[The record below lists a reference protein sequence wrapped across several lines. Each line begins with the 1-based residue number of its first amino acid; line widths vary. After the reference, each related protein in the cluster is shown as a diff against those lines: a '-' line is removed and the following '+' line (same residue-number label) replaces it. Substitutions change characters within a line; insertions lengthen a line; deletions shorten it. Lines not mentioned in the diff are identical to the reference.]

1 MDWYIIAAL
10 IGLVVMVGGLLM
22 ALTGV
27 FTIPGLDR
35 RVPTRGGDKK
45 VSQQAAQLLVDTRVE
60 AKEIIARAKSE
71 ASNLDQELAKAKEGI
86 EAAKAEADKY
96 RSEIESTT
104 KQLVERSTSLDNRAE
119 DTEKRLV
126 GIRQQEADLAEIRQ
140 AASELR
146 DKQIAKLEK
155 IAKLTQEEAAEKL
168 TAMVENNL
176 DADLSGLIVKHQLRA
191 KADAEIQAT
200 AILVSTME
208 RMASEV
214 TADRTVTTIKLD
226 NEKIKGRVIGKDGRN
241 ISAFQRATGVD
252 VMTDDAPNTIVLSSF
267 DPIRREVAR
276 LTMEML
282 IEDGRIHPG
291 RIENLVD
298 KSQKK
303 VQKDVAKAAEEA
315 AREVGISQIPPEIM
329 QLLGELRFRTSYG
342 QNVLKH
348 SVEMAHM
355 AGVLASQL
363 GANVRVCKYAALVH
377 DLGKALTHK
386 MEAKHHH
393 LSGEMLR
400 KYGVEEAVAHA
411 AEAHHDDIEATTTE
425 AMVIRVVDAISASRP
440 GARNN
445 NTDNYIKRMKDLEN
459 VATSRD
465 GVDKA
470 YAIDGGR
477 ELRVFVDAKHLSDLQ
492 SYQLVRDIATQIE
505 SHMSYP
511 GHIKVVAIR
520 ETRAVEYAK

>member
-1 MDWYIIAAL
+1 MHWIVIAA
-10 IGLVVMVGGLLM
+10 IAAVGGLGL
-22 ALTGV
+22 GV
-27 FTIPGLDR
+27 LAGFLGWLPGGQSK
-35 RVPTRGGDKK
+35 GGDKK
-45 VSQQAAQLLVDTRVE
+45 ANQQ
-60 AKEIIARAKSE
+60 
-71 ASNLDQELAKAKEGI
+71 ASNLLSEAKTKAQEIISKAQDEAGSIDDRITAAKDEI
-86 EAAKAEADKY
+86 TAAKAEAQKH
-96 RSEIESTT
+96 RSEIESTNR
-104 KQLVERSTSLDNRAE
+104 QLVERSASLDGRF
-119 DTEKRLV
+119 DDLEKRLGEV
-126 GIRQQEADLAEIRQ
+126 RQKESDLDEIRQ
-140 AASELR
+140 AAAELR

-155 IAKLTQEEAAEKL
+155 IAKLTQDEAAEKL
-168 TAMVENNL
+168 TAMVEKNL
-176 DADLSGLIVKHQLRA
+176 EADMASLIAKHQTRA
-191 KADAEIQAT
+191 KSDAETQAT
-200 AILVSTME
+200 AILLSTME

-214 TADRTVTTIKLD
+214 TAERTVTAVKLD

-267 DPIRREVAR
+267 DPVRREVAR
-276 LTMEML
+276 QTLEML

-291 RIENLVD
+291 RIENLVE
-298 KSQKK
+298 KAQKK
-303 VQKDVAKAAEEA
+303 VQKEITKAAEEA
-315 AREVGISQIPPEIM
+315 AREAGISGIPPEIS
-329 QLLGELRFRTSYG
+329 QLLGELKFRTSFG

-348 SVEMAHM
+348 SVEMSEL

-386 MEAKHHH
+386 LEGKHHH

-411 AEAHHDDIEATTTE
+411 AEAHHDDLEATTPE
-425 AMVIRVVDAISASRP
+425 AMVIRAVDAISAARP

-459 VATSRD
+459 IATSFD
-465 GVDKA
+465 GVEKA

-477 ELRVFVDAKHLSDLQ
+477 EVRVFIDAQDLSDLQ
-492 SYQLVRDIATQIE
+492 GYQIARDIATKIE
-505 SHMSYP
+505 SQMSYP
-511 GHIKVVAIR
+511 GTIKVVAIR

>member
-1 MDWYIIAAL
+1 MSWYIIVGLGGL
-10 IGLVVMVGGLLM
+10 IAVVVGLLM
-22 ALTGV
+22 SLLG
-27 FTIPGLDR
+27 FFNIPGLNR
-35 RVPTRGGDKK
+35 RTTKGGDKK
-45 VSQQAAQLLVDTRVE
+45 VGQQIAQLLADGRAE
-60 AKEIIARAKSE
+60 AKEIIARAKTE
-71 ASNLDQELAKAKEGI
+71 ASNLDRDLAQTKREI
-86 EAAKAEADKY
+86 EVAREEADKH
-96 RSEIESTT
+96 RLETESTT
-104 KQLVERSTSLDNRAE
+104 KQLVERSTNLDSRA
-119 DTEKRLV
+119 TTLEKRLDEV
-126 GIRQQEADLAEIRQ
+126 RQQETDLGEIRQ
-140 AASELR
+140 AVADLR

-176 DADLSGLIVKHQLRA
+176 EADLSALIAKRQIQT
-191 KADAEIQAT
+191 KADAEGQAT
-200 AILVSTME
+200 AILVATME
-208 RMASEV
+208 RLASDV
-214 TADRTVTTIKLD
+214 TADRTVTAVKID
-226 NEKIKGRVIGKDGRN
+226 NEKIKGRIIGKDGRN

-276 LTMEML
+276 RTLEML

-298 KSQKK
+298 KAQKK
-303 VQKDVAKAAEEA
+303 VQKEVVKAADEA
-315 AREVGISQIPPEIM
+315 AREVGISGIPPEIS
-329 QLLGELRFRTSYG
+329 QLLGELKFRTSYG

-348 SVEMAHM
+348 SVEMSHL
-355 AGVLASQL
+355 AGVLAAQL
-363 GANVRVCKYAALVH
+363 GANVRICKYAALVH

-386 MEAKHHH
+386 IEGKHHH

-411 AEAHHDDIEATTTE
+411 AEAHHDDVEATTTE
-425 AMVIRVVDAISASRP
+425 AMVIRAVDAISASRP

-459 VATSRD
+459 IATSFD
-465 GVDKA
+465 GVEKA

-477 ELRVFVDAKHLSDLQ
+477 EVRVFIDAQHLNDLQ
-492 SYQLVRDIATQIE
+492 SYQVARDIATKIE
-505 SHMSYP
+505 SQMSYP
-511 GHIKVVAIR
+511 GQVKVVAIR